1 MRMISDRQLKALR
14 KQYPDGTRVELLQMD
29 DIQAPPLGTMGTVY
43 GIDDTGSLLVR
54 WDNGSGLSVIFGE
67 DVVRKVGD

>member
-1 MRMISDRQLKALR
+1 MRIISDRQLNTLR

-67 DVVRKVGD
+67 DVVRKIGD

>member
-1 MRMISDRQLKALR
+1 MRIISDRQLKDLR

-29 DIQAPPLGTMGTVY
+29 DIQAPPPGTMGTVY

-67 DVVRKVGD
+67 DLVRKVGG

>member
-1 MRMISDRQLKALR
+1 MRMISDRQLEALR
-14 KQYPDGTRVELLQMD
+14 KQYPNGTRVELLQMD
-29 DIQAPPLGTMGTVY
+29 DIQAPPPGTMGTVY

>member
-1 MRMISDRQLKALR
+1 MRIISDRQLKALR

-29 DIQAPPLGTMGTVY
+29 DIQAPPFGTKGTVY

-54 WDNGSGLSVIFGE
+54 WDNGSGLSVIFGK
-67 DVVRKVGD
+67 DVVRKIGD

>member
-1 MRMISDRQLKALR
+1 MRMISDRQLEALR

-54 WDNGSGLSVIFGE
+54 WDNGSCLSVILSE

>member
-29 DIQAPPLGTMGTVY
+29 DIQAPPLGTKGTVY

>member
-1 MRMISDRQLKALR
+1 MRMISDRQLEALR

-29 DIQAPPLGTMGTVY
+29 DIQAPPPGTMGTVY

>member
-1 MRMISDRQLKALR
+1 MKMISDKQLEVLR
-14 KQYPDGTRVELLQMD
+14 KQYPNGTRVELLQMD
-29 DIQAPPLGTMGTVY
+29 DIQAPPPGTMGTVY

-67 DVVRKVGD
+67 DLVRKVGD